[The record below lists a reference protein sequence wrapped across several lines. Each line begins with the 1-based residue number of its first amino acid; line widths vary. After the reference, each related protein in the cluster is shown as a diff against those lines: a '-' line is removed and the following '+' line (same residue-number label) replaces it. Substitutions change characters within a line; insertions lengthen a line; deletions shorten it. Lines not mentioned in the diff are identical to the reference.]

1 MKKTIL
7 SVLGIG
13 VLFVAAW
20 SLLSCGGDT
29 KNGSVKDEEKSENP
43 SLNISIFLDLSDRLV
58 RNMQPNQTY
67 RDTAIVGMACDYF
80 KTATLGPQ
88 ILKSENKIKV
98 FFYPTPSCASI
109 ATVAKGLSVDVGAL
123 KGVER
128 RKAVEGLKTQFQENL
143 AHIYGQTVNAKN
155 WIGCDIWDFFS
166 SKKVDAQCVKKDARN
181 ILIILTDGY
190 IYQANNKIKEG
201 NAFSFIL
208 PETLQ
213 NPQSSLIARR
223 TDVPLDNLEVLV
235 LEVNPYQPQHRDKMV
250 QVMTDWFQAMGV
262 KNVVISETDANLD
275 NTETIIKNFLN

>member
-1 MKKTIL
+1 M
-7 SVLGIG
+7 
-13 VLFVAAW
+13 
-20 SLLSCGGDT
+20 
-29 KNGSVKDEEKSENP
+29 
-43 SLNISIFLDLSDRLV
+43 SDRLV
-58 RNMQPNQTY
+58 RGMQPNQTY

-98 FFYPTPSCASI
+98 FFYPTPSGASI

-143 AHIYGQTVNAKN
+143 AHIYDETVNAKN
-155 WIGCDIWDFFS
+155 WVGCDIWDFFS

-190 IYQANNKIKEG
+190 IFQANNKIKEDD
-201 NAFSFIL
+201 AYSYIL
-208 PETLQ
+208 PATLQ

>member
-13 VLFVAAW
+13 VLFVATW
-20 SLLSCGGDT
+20 SLLSCGGGT
-29 KNGSVKDEEKSENP
+29 KDEGKSENP

-58 RNMQPNQTY
+58 RDMQPNQTY

-98 FFYPTPSCASI
+98 FFYPTPSDASI

-128 RKAVEGLKTQFQENL
+128 RKAVEGLKTRFQENL
-143 AHIYGQTVNAKN
+143 AHIYDETVNAKN
-155 WIGCDIWDFFS
+155 WVGCDIWDFFS

-190 IYQANNKIKEG
+190 IFQANNKIKEG
-201 NAFSFIL
+201 DAYSYIL

-213 NPQSSLIARR
+213 NPQSTLIARR

-235 LEVNPYQPQHRDKMV
+235 LEVNPYHPQHRDKMV